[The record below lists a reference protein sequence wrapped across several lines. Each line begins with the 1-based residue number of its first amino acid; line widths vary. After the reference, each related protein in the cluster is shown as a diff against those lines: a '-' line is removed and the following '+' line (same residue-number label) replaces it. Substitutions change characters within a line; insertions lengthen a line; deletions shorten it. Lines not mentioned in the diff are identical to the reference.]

1 MQIPNSPFT
10 ATGSASNSLPTLKLV
25 PFVGPSS
32 RRKRVRELHEVLETE
47 ADSRFDAHFS
57 KKWTEHWGNCAEA
70 IGRTRSGRCIRPHEG
85 RRRVSLCKAGSAPL
99 TSCATSLD
107 AGAAGNPSWGVLR
120 LSEHVT
126 LCPFRLKSH
135 RHVQA
140 MLRNHNRRCTARRL
154 EHYSSLREP
163 VLDFRNSPDHFTIVR
178 LIDVQ
183 DQCDLVL

>member
-1 MQIPNSPFT
+1 MVARFATMACYQMLHRDVPTPMQVCGFVAVFPDSGPRFHEECSEPIFR
-10 ATGSASNSLPTLKLV
+10 SA
-25 PFVGPSS
+25 
-32 RRKRVRELHEVLETE
+32 
-47 ADSRFDAHFS
+47 
-57 KKWTEHWGNCAEA
+57 
-70 IGRTRSGRCIRPHEG
+70 SGRCNLVHEG
-85 RRRVSLCKAGSAPL
+85 RRGVSLCKAGSAPL

-107 AGAAGNPSWGVLR
+107 AGATGNPSWGVLR

-126 LCPFRLKSH
+126 LCPFRLKSP

-163 VLDFRNSPDHFTIVR
+163 VLDFRNSPYHFTIVR